1 MDKEGN
7 QEVYFDQ
14 YCEKCK
20 YWNKKDVEDPCN
32 ECLDTWVNLYSHKP
46 IHFQPI
52 KERNNDLSDM
62 QRRYKGNKQSS

>member
-32 ECLDTWVNLYSHKP
+32 ECPNTWVNLYSHKP

-52 KERNNDLSDM
+52 KE
-62 QRRYKGNKQSS
+62 